1 MGLLSGSPGML
12 PALTFEQPA
21 GVGSEPHTMKE
32 EVPMSEQTELTT
44 LILSPW
50 ETADSI
56 ALAAAARQ
64 RGWNVHRLTRWS
76 EAQELDIPGDIVV
89 YGERLFVVF
98 IAQNLPVVYLETPD
112 EWIATLPMEHLKR
125 NIACVTLGEARHISF
140 PAFVKPTVD
149 KAFGAGVFN
158 NPSELPTADSLPDHI
173 PVLVSEI
180 VSWQDEYRCFVVDGE
195 VRTLSIYFRNGQLA
209 EDADGSWPISE
220 AEYREAKDFAQS
232 VLDAAAGSY
241 PPGLVLDIGRID
253 GRGWAVLETNPAN
266 ASGIYGCDPL
276 EVLKAVRASCVSKYA
291 LTPADERWVQ
301 AFVSWDVE

>member
-1 MGLLSGSPGML
+1 MP
-12 PALTFEQPA
+12 E
-21 GVGSEPHTMKE
+21 
-32 EVPMSEQTELTT
+32 T

-56 ALAAAARQ
+56 ALAGASQ
-64 RGWNVHRLTRWS
+64 QMGWGVYRLTRWS
-76 EAQELDIPGDIVV
+76 EAQDLDIRGDVVV

-98 IAQNLPVVYLETPD
+98 IAQHLPVVYLETPD
-112 EWIATLPMEHLKR
+112 EWIATLPMEYVKR
-125 NIACVTLGEARHISF
+125 KIDCMTLGEARHAAF

-158 NPSELPTADSLPDHI
+158 APSELPTADSLPDHI

-180 VSWQDEYRCFVVDGE
+180 VSWQDEYRCFIVDGK
-195 VRTLSIYFRNGQLA
+195 VRTLSVYFRDGKLA
-209 EDADGSWPISE
+209 EAADGSWPISE
-220 AEYREAKDFAQS
+220 AEYREAKDFAQEI
-232 VLDAAAGSY
+232 LDATKGSY
-241 PPGLVLDIGRID
+241 PPGFVLDIGRID

-276 EVLKAVRASCVSKYA
+276 EVLRAVHASCVSKDA
-291 LTPADERWVQ
+291 LAPADERWVQ